1 MYQEVCIREGVR
13 SVSFSEIFA
22 FLIAPANQQHRDI
35 QIPSNFS
42 HSENSDYVSWVENT
56 NISWTNQNI
65 TNSQLGIFYPFFSS
79 KKQNLSV

>member
-22 FLIAPANQQHRDI
+22 FLIAPENQQHRDI

-42 HSENSDYVSWVENT
+42 HSENSDYVWWVENT

-65 TNSQLGIFYPFFSS
+65 TNSQFGIFYPFFSS

>member
-1 MYQEVCIREGVR
+1 MYQEVCIREGGR

-22 FLIAPANQQHRDI
+22 FLIVPANQQHRDI
-35 QIPSNFS
+35 QIPSNL
-42 HSENSDYVSWVENT
+42 ENSDYVWWVENT